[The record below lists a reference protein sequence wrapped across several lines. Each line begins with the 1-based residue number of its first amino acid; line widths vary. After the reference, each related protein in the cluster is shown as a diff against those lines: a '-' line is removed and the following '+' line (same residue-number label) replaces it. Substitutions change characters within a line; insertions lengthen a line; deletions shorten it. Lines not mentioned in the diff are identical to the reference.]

1 MSYVKIDTSDGV
13 ARLTLN
19 DPDRRNTVSQA
30 MNDEIVAA
38 LDEIEP
44 DPSIGA
50 LVVTGAG
57 KGFCAGAVLD
67 DLLAAE
73 STGITRI
80 YEGFLRVAHS
90 PLATVAAVNGAAV
103 GAGMNMVLACD
114 IVLAGRRWARF
125 DSRFLQIG
133 LHPGGGHTWR
143 LRHVTDRTTAMAMV
157 IFGEVLSADDA
168 HRTGLA
174 YQVVDDDALLARAH
188 ELAARAAAQP
198 KELVARTK
206 ATILSLDEVTD
217 SAAAVEFELHPQIWS
232 MGEPAFQD
240 LVRRLQSDISS
251 KRPSG

>member
-1 MSYVKIDTSDGV
+1 MPFVNIDIYDGV

-19 DPDRRNTVSQA
+19 YPGKRNAINQS
-30 MNDEIVAA
+30 MNDELCAA
-38 LDEIEP
+38 LDELEP
-44 DPSIGA
+44 DPAIGA

-57 KGFCAGAVLD
+57 KGFCAGADLN

-114 IVLAGRRWARF
+114 IVLAGQRWARF
-125 DSRFLQIG
+125 ESRFLQIG

-143 LRHVTDRTTAMAMV
+143 LRQVTDRTTAMAMV
-157 IFGEVLSADDA
+157 IFGEVLSAADA
-168 HRTGLA
+168 HRVGLA
-174 YQVVDDDALLARAH
+174 WDVVDDDQLLDRAH

-217 SAAAVEFELHPQIWS
+217 SEAAVDRELRPQLWS
-232 MGEPAFQD
+232 MKQDPFKD
-240 LVRRLQSDISS
+240 LVRSLQSQISG
-251 KRPSG
+251 KP

>member
-1 MSYVKIDTSDGV
+1 MPYVKIDTSDGV
-13 ARLTLN
+13 AQLTLN
-19 DPDRRNTVSQA
+19 DPAKRNAVNQA
-30 MNDEIVAA
+30 MNDELVAA
-38 LDEIEP
+38 LDELEP
-44 DPSIGA
+44 DPGIGA

-57 KGFCAGAVLD
+57 KGFCAGADLD

-80 YEGFLRVAHS
+80 YEGFLRIAHS

-114 IVLAGRRWARF
+114 LVLAGRRWARF

-143 LRHVTDRTTAMAMV
+143 LRHVTDRSTTMAMV

-168 HRTGLA
+168 HRTGLVWD
-174 YQVVDDDALLARAH
+174 VVDDDDLLARAH
-188 ELAARAAAQP
+188 ELAARAAARP

-217 SAAAVEFELHPQIWS
+217 STAAVDRELHPQLWS
-232 MGEPAFQD
+232 MGEPAFKD
-240 LVRRLQSDISS
+240 LVRSLQAEITSQ
-251 KRPSG
+251 RPSP

>member
-1 MSYVKIDTSDGV
+1 MSYLMIETADRV
-13 ARLTLN
+13 AQLTLN
-19 DPDRRNTVSQA
+19 DPDRRNAVSQT

-38 LDEIEP
+38 LDELEA
-44 DPSIGA
+44 DPGIGA

-103 GAGMNMVLACD
+103 GAGMNMVLAAD
-114 IVLAGRRWARF
+114 IVLAARQYSRF
-125 DSRFLQIG
+125 ESRFLQIG

-143 LRHVTDRTTAMAMV
+143 LRQVTDRTTTMAMA
-157 IFGEVLSADDA
+157 IFGEVLSAEDA
-168 HRTGLA
+168 HRAGLA
-174 YQVVDDDALLARAH
+174 WEVVDDADLLSRAH

-198 KELVARTK
+198 KDLVARTK
-206 ATILSLDEVTD
+206 ATILSLDQIISSET
-217 SAAAVEFELHPQIWS
+217 AVSHELDPQLWS
-232 MGEPAFQD
+232 MGQSAFKD
-240 LVRRLQSDISS
+240 LVRSLQTKISS
-251 KRPSG
+251 KP